1 MILDYS
7 QNGLYVVFE
16 ITDTGQVALRHFS
29 AVPMQ
34 EDNKDPQQCLISDIH
49 LCGSNSDDRFG
60 AKHFGASESL
70 KLSYQSRAYYENQ
83 YGNKLELTLMGDAV
97 SLVVHFQFYKGISAV
112 RTWKTVTNVSGDT
125 VGLEYVPSFS
135 YTGIDE
141 NDLKLFI
148 PHNSW
153 CREANWE
160 EYKLAELGL
169 DKYTPVSTKRISVSN
184 TGTWSSK
191 EYLPMAATV
200 SKSGTLMW
208 QIESNGSWQWEIGD
222 IQNMLYLTVSGPS
235 EQEHSWYRELS
246 AGECFESVAVGL
258 SVGGSFDA
266 ALGALTAYRRAI
278 LGDHGH
284 LPNRQLPVIFN
295 DYLHCLWAD
304 PTEEKE
310 LALIEKAA
318 ALGCEYYCM
327 DAGWYADGK
336 WWDTVGEWQEQK
348 KRFPHGIK
356 ALFDIIRSRGMI
368 PGIWLEIEVM
378 GIQCPI
384 LDRFDDDCFF
394 MRHGKRVINRGR
406 YQLDFR
412 SEKVRHFAHEV
423 IDRVVA
429 EYGAGFI
436 KFDYNIDAGSGTEV
450 NSDSFGDGLLEH
462 NRAYLEWIREIK
474 RKYPGLILENC
485 SSGGLRMD
493 YAMLSE
499 HHIQSLTDQANF
511 RNIAYIAAAAPTAVL
526 PEQAGIWVC
535 PRVGDSKDEIAY
547 GMVSAILQRPY
558 LSGQI
563 AGLSDEGLQSL
574 KEGVDCF
581 KRIRE
586 EIPVSV
592 PFYPIGIPK
601 HGDGL
606 FCVGFQYA
614 SCRRIAVWCADEA
627 QKEMLL
633 PLSCRSARVLYPSD
647 TAIRVTVEKDG
658 LKLRFV
664 AAYTAAVIEL
674 D

>member
-7 QNGLYVVFE
+7 QNGIYIVFE
-16 ITDTGQVALRHFS
+16 ITEAGQVALKHFS

-34 EDNKDPQQCLISDIH
+34 ECDKALEPCLISDIH
-49 LCGSNSDDRFG
+49 LCGGNPDDRFG
-60 AKHFGASESL
+60 AKHIGASESL
-70 KLSYQSRAYYENQ
+70 KLSYQSHAYYENT
-83 YGNKLELTLMGDAV
+83 YGNKLEFTLTGDTV
-97 SLVVHFQFYKGISAV
+97 SLVVHLQFYKGISAV

-141 NDLKLFI
+141 TDLKLFI

-160 EYKLAELGL
+160 QYTPTELGL
-169 DKYTPVSTKRISVSN
+169 DKYTPFSTKRISVSN
-184 TGTWSSK
+184 TGTWSAK
-191 EYLPMAATV
+191 EYLPMAAAV

-208 QIESNGSWQWEIGD
+208 QIEHNGSWQWELGD
-222 IQNMLYLTVSGPS
+222 IKNMLYLTLSGPT
-235 EQEHSWYRELS
+235 EQEHSWYREL
-246 AGECFESVAVGL
+246 APGECFESVKVCL
-258 SVGGSFDA
+258 SVGDGFDE
-266 ALGALTAYRRAI
+266 ALGALTAYRRMI
-278 LGDHGH
+278 FHNNE
-284 LPNRQLPVIFN
+284 PNRHLPVIFN
-295 DYLHCLWAD
+295 DYMHCLWAD

-356 ALFDIIRSRGMI
+356 ALFDLIRSRGMV

-384 LDRFDDDCFF
+384 LDEFDDDCFF

-412 SEKVRHFAHEV
+412 SEKVRRFAHGV
-423 IDRVVA
+423 VDRVVG

-436 KFDYNIDAGSGTEV
+436 KFDYNIDAGIGSEV
-450 NSDSFGDGLLEH
+450 NADSFGDGLLEH
-462 NRAYLEWIREIK
+462 NRAYLGWIREIK
-474 RKYPGLILENC
+474 QKYPDLVLENC

-499 HHIQSLTDQANF
+499 HHIQSVTDQDNF
-511 RNIAYIAAAAPTAVL
+511 HDLAYIAAAAPTAVL
-526 PEQAGIWVC
+526 PEQAGIWVY
-535 PRVGDSKDEIAY
+535 PRVGDSKDEIAF

-563 AGLSDEGLQSL
+563 AELSEEGLQTL
-574 KEGVDCF
+574 KEGIDCF

-586 EIPVSV
+586 EIPTSA

-601 HGDGL
+601 HGDRL
-606 FCVGFQYA
+606 FCVGFRYA
-614 SCRRIAVWCADEA
+614 SCCRIALWCADKE

-633 PLSCRSARVLYPSD
+633 PLSCLSARALYPSD
-647 TAIRVTVEKDG
+647 TATRVSVEKGG
-658 LKLRFV
+658 LKIRFA

-674 D
+674 V

>member
-16 ITDTGQVALRHFS
+16 ITEAGQVALKHFS

-34 EDNKDPQQCLISDIH
+34 EGDKALEPCLISDIH
-49 LCGSNSDDRFG
+49 LCGGNPDDRFG
-60 AKHFGASESL
+60 AKHIGASESL
-70 KLSYQSRAYYENQ
+70 KLRYQSHAYYENP
-83 YGNKLELTLMGDAV
+83 YGNKLELTLTGDTV
-97 SLVVHFQFYKGISAV
+97 SLVVHFQFYRGISAV

-141 NDLKLFI
+141 TDLKLFI

-153 CREANWE
+153 CREAIWE
-160 EYKLAELGL
+160 QYTPAELGL
-169 DKYTPVSTKRISVSN
+169 DKYTPFSTKRISVSN
-184 TGTWSSK
+184 AGTWSAK
-191 EYLPMAATV
+191 EYLPMAAAV

-208 QIESNGSWQWEIGD
+208 QIENNGSWQWEFGD
-222 IQNMLYLTVSGPS
+222 IQNMLYLTVSGPT

-246 AGECFESVAVGL
+246 PGECFESVKVCL
-258 SVGGSFDA
+258 SVGDGFGE
-266 ALGALTAYRRAI
+266 ALGALTAYRRMI
-278 LGDHGH
+278 FHNNE
-284 LPNRQLPVIFN
+284 PNRHLPVIFN
-295 DYLHCLWAD
+295 DYMNCLWAD

-318 ALGCEYYCM
+318 ALGCEYYCI

-348 KRFPHGIK
+348 KRFPHGIRG
-356 ALFDIIRSRGMI
+356 ALFDLIRSRGMVL
-368 PGIWLEIEVM
+368 GIRLEIEVM

-384 LDRFDDDCFF
+384 LDQFDDDCYF
-394 MRHGKRVINRGR
+394 MRHGKRVIDRGR

-412 SEKVRHFAHEV
+412 SETVRRFAHRV
-423 IDRVVA
+423 VDRVVG

-436 KFDYNIDAGSGTEV
+436 KFDYNIDAGIGSEV
-450 NSDSFGDGLLEH
+450 NADSFGDGLLEH
-462 NRAYLEWIREIK
+462 NRAYLGWIREIK
-474 RKYPGLILENC
+474 RKYPDLMLENC

-499 HHIQSLTDQANF
+499 HHIQSVTDQANF
-511 RNIAYIAAAAPTAVL
+511 RDLAYIAAAAPTAVL
-526 PEQAGIWVC
+526 PEQAGIWVY
-535 PRVGDSKDEIAY
+535 PRVGDSKDEIAF

-563 AGLSDEGLQSL
+563 AGLSEEGLQIL
-574 KEGVDCF
+574 KEGIDCF

-586 EIPVSV
+586 EISTSA

-606 FCVGFQYA
+606 FCVGFRYA
-614 SCRRIAVWCADEA
+614 SCCRIALWCADKE
-627 QKEMLL
+627 QKEMRL
-633 PLSCRSARVLYPSD
+633 PLSCRSAKVLYPSD
-647 TAIRVTVEKDG
+647 AATRISLEKGG
-658 LKLRFV
+658 LKIRFA

-674 D
+674 T

>member
-1 MILDYS
+1 M
-7 QNGLYVVFE
+7 
-16 ITDTGQVALRHFS
+16 
-29 AVPMQ
+29 
-34 EDNKDPQQCLISDIH
+34 
-49 LCGSNSDDRFG
+49 
-60 AKHFGASESL
+60 
-70 KLSYQSRAYYENQ
+70 
-83 YGNKLELTLMGDAV
+83 
-97 SLVVHFQFYKGISAV
+97 
-112 RTWKTVTNVSGDT
+112 
-125 VGLEYVPSFS
+125 
-135 YTGIDE
+135 
-141 NDLKLFI
+141 
-148 PHNSW
+148 
-153 CREANWE
+153 
-160 EYKLAELGL
+160 
-169 DKYTPVSTKRISVSN
+169 
-184 TGTWSSK
+184 
-191 EYLPMAATV
+191 
-200 SKSGTLMW
+200 
-208 QIESNGSWQWEIGD
+208 
-222 IQNMLYLTVSGPS
+222 
-235 EQEHSWYRELS
+235 
-246 AGECFESVAVGL
+246 
-258 SVGGSFDA
+258 
-266 ALGALTAYRRAI
+266 
-278 LGDHGH
+278 
-284 LPNRQLPVIFN
+284 
-295 DYLHCLWAD
+295 HCLWAD

-384 LDRFDDDCFF
+384 LDRFDDNCFF

-450 NSDSFGDGLLEH
+450 NADSFGDGLLEH

-474 RKYPGLILENC
+474 RKYPDLILENC

-547 GMVSAILQRPY
+547 GMVSTILQRPY

-563 AGLSDEGLQSL
+563 AGLSDEGLQAL